1 MWLPM
6 AAGVIHVATTE
17 SMPRWAG
24 ATALVIMAT
33 CWLTEVLWCVHVSRT
48 IIVPGDPHDHI
59 NDPLMDAPDL
69 GHLHFLDHPPLG
81 LGVPN
86 AWLLDDDDEPIF

>member
-6 AAGVIHVATTE
+6 AAGVIHVATTDC
-17 SMPRWAG
+17 MPGWAV

-33 CWLTEVLWCVHVSRT
+33 CWLAEVLWCVHVSKT
-48 IIVPGDPHDHI
+48 TIVPGDPHDHI